1 MNSTRPS
8 FPKSAASRRTAFT
21 LLEVLVAM
29 TILSLTLVVLYQG
42 FSSQFRLLESSRNMW
57 RAMQFTNNELSQWQ
71 RRPVPSV
78 SVSQGTFPDDHPLAG
93 YAWKR
98 EVSDNEPLPGI
109 TVRKIAYELDWSEG
123 TAQRHFQSYIY
134 VEPN

>member
-1 MNSTRPS
+1 MNSTRQN
-8 FPKSAASRRTAFT
+8 FPKRAASRRTAFT

-57 RAMQFTNNELSQWQ
+57 RAMQYASNELSLWQ

-78 SVSQGTFPDDHPLAG
+78 SVSQGTFPEDHPLAG

-98 EVSDNEPLPGI
+98 QVSDDQPLPGI
-109 TVRKIAYELDWSEG
+109 TVRKIAYELAWSEG
-123 TAQRHFQSYIY
+123 TAQRHYRSYIY